1 MFIYCSIIS
10 ANDSIVEDKKIS
22 IDYVNYYFFSKNL
35 DFNEN
40 ISYKKYIS
48 EFTANESSNSD
59 KKDAI
64 NQYYSSNI
72 NELKKFQYKSIF
84 YKKFIDLNI
93 QKKLNEKNILLT
105 KVENNTYKED
115 IKSEEDLSFEIEKQA
130 DLATQKFIAYQLTK
144 INGYPNFIVDFI
156 NYTFQIKKYNAFTQ
170 QVFDLKIN
178 NINDPF
184 LFTKINEIK
193 LKSINLFSHYN
204 PKTKDF
210 KIVKENIIK
219 FEKMGIE
226 NNLLIIQ
233 NQEIENPDTAKLIEK
248 NQGKIEKISQDLSNQ
263 NSDILLKSMEFFKK
277 IE

>member
-1 MFIYCSIIS
+1 MFIYSSIIS
-10 ANDSIVEDKKIS
+10 ANNSIVEDKKIA

-72 NELKKFQYKSIF
+72 NELKKFQYKSMF

-130 DLATQKFIAYQLTK
+130 DLSTQKFIAYQLTK
-144 INGYPNFIVDFI
+144 INEYPNFIVDFI
-156 NYTFQIKKYNAFTQ
+156 NYTFQIKKYNTFTQ

-193 LKSINLFSHYN
+193 LKSINLFSHYT

-248 NQGKIEKISQDLSNQ
+248 T
-263 NSDILLKSMEFFKK
+263 KK
-277 IE
+277 K